1 MLFQWN
7 VWPVF
12 FPSSDSKD
20 VLLPPQPCSITI
32 VGNGPSPLAGS
43 VTSASSGT
51 PSKVATRW
59 VEPLPAQKRT
69 PAFAAQ
75 VSPSGVASADAAA
88 GSASTA
94 TTAAITTLPPTCETL
109 QKEKHPHPHTRSQGR
124 PLRAAAPQE
133 AAHGRSEI
141 VLPYLIRNSTFASGP
156 TFVWLLLAR

>member
-51 PSKVATRW
+51 PSKVATRLAA
-59 VEPLPAQKRT
+59 PSPGQKRT
-69 PAFAAQ
+69 PFIAAQ
-75 VSPSGVASADAAA
+75 SSPSGLGVAAVAEA
-88 GSASTA
+88 GSAIA
-94 TTAAITTLPPTCETL
+94 AAAIAIARTPLPFTGGTLTGWGGP
-109 QKEKHPHPHTRSQGR
+109 RAGR
-124 PLRAAAPQE
+124 
-133 AAHGRSEI
+133 
-141 VLPYLIRNSTFASGP
+141 YLTVNSTFASTP